1 MDRPV
6 ALITGG
12 ASGIGRAVCRA
23 LAARDHLVIVADIDV
38 PGAEAVAEE
47 VGGRAVELDV
57 RELAA
62 NEAAV
67 AFALEQGGRLDHVVL
82 NAGISTGTGFGEE
95 FDLETYRRAMDV
107 NLDGVVFGLQAALPA
122 LKAARG
128 SAVATASLAGL
139 TAVPMDPFYAANK
152 HAVVGLV
159 RSAAPG
165 LEADGVRLNAIC
177 PGFTESAILE
187 PIRAGLIEAGVPII
201 ETDVVAEAVVALLE
215 GERVGDCVF
224 VQSGRP
230 PAPFAFGNIPGPRPI
245 DLEAV
250 S

>member
-23 LAARDHLVIVADIDV
+23 LAARDHLVVVADIDEQ
-38 PGAEAVAEE
+38 GARAVAEE
-47 VGGRAVELDV
+47 VAGHAFVLDV
-57 RELAA
+57 TDFAA

-67 AFALEQGGRLDHVVL
+67 AFAVEQGGRLDHAFL
-82 NAGISTGTGFGEE
+82 NAGIATATGFGDA
-95 FDLETYRRAMDV
+95 FDLDAYRRAMAI
-107 NLDGVVFGLQAALPA
+107 NLDGVVFGIQAALPA
-122 LKAARG
+122 LKASRG

-152 HAVVGLV
+152 HGVVGLV
-159 RSAAPG
+159 RSAGPA
-165 LEADGVRLNAIC
+165 LELDGVRLNAIC
-177 PGFTESAILE
+177 PGFTESNIIA
-187 PIRAGLIEAGVPII
+187 PIRESLQESGVPII

-215 GERVGDCVF
+215 GDTVGECVF

-230 PAPFAFGNIPGPRPI
+230 PSPFAFRNIPGPRPFPE
-245 DLEAV
+245 D
-250 S
+250 